1 MNSERAK
8 YLGRKAELET
18 DIKRMEIRANG
29 MIETIRSNL
38 DPTADL
44 ADLDIEAV
52 AVTAVELSDLHLK
65 YLSDLKRLRKV
76 KDILGE

>member
-18 DIKRMEIRANG
+18 DVKRMEIRATG

-44 ADLDIEAV
+44 KDLDIEAV

-65 YLSDLKRLRKV
+65 YLADLKRLAKV